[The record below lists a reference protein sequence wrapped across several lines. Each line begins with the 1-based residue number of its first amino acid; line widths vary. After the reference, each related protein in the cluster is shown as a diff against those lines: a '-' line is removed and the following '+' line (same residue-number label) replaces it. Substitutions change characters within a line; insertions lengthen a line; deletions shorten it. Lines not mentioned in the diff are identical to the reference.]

1 MSLVNTRIQNIR
13 AKSNLDKNELR
24 PSRYGAI
31 DLFISQS
38 NRPNGILTDELK
50 KKALDSIG
58 STLETPVINYDAG
71 ITIGNERTLTIADS
85 ENTSAM
91 KQITFTTY
99 AWGFTI
105 IPSLFMN
112 NEIDIQKDF
121 ETKFNKYLYKLAE
134 TLDKAAIAQLAAA
147 KTQVFGDKL
156 IYDVAGNLLTAK
168 WDDRDNLIGDLNP
181 LMEANDYY
189 GQLHIVGNMG
199 INSLIR
205 KLAEHGLYNDVNK
218 QLEYQ
223 DKILHWTNR
232 LTNDD
237 EAYATGYAI
246 EDGNLGAL
254 FRFERECLLN
264 SKTGDGHEWSTDR
277 LPMLDIPVG
286 TYYYDDAVDGKS
298 IAGAASADM
307 DRVRK
312 EHYGFAID
320 VALVTPYNSSPSTIA
335 SPIMAFEIDKAAAAG
350 VGG

>member
-38 NRPNGILTDELK
+38 SRPNGILTEDLK
-50 KKALDSIG
+50 KKAMTSIG
-58 STLETPVINYDAG
+58 STLEVPVINYDEG
-71 ITIGNERTLTIADS
+71 ITIGNQRTLTIADS

-91 KQITFTTY
+91 HQITFTTY

-105 IPSLFMN
+105 IPALYMN
-112 NEIDIQKDF
+112 NEIDIQRDF
-121 ETKFNKYLYKLAE
+121 EVKFNKYLYKFAE
-134 TLDKAAIAQLAAA
+134 TLDKAALAALGTA
-147 KTQVFGDKL
+147 KTTVFGDKL
-156 IYDVAGNLLTAK
+156 IYTEAGGLVTAP
-168 WDDRDNLIGDLNP
+168 WEDRDNLLGDLNP
-181 LMEANDYY
+181 MMEANDYY

-199 INSLIR
+199 IRSLIS
-205 KLAEHGLYNDVNK
+205 KLAQHGIYNDENK
-218 QLEYQ
+218 QLEYN
-223 DKILHWTNR
+223 DKVFHWTNR
-232 LTNDD
+232 LTNDGD
-237 EAYATGYAI
+237 AYATGYAV

-254 FRFERECLLN
+254 FRFERECLLG
-264 SKTGDGHEWSTDR
+264 SRTGDGHEWSTDR

-286 TYYYDDAVDGKS
+286 TYYYDAAVDAKT

-320 VALVTPYNSSPSTIA
+320 VALITPYNSDPGTIA
-335 SPIMAFEIDKAAAAG
+335 SPVMAFEIDKAAAAG

>member
-31 DLFISQS
+31 DLFITQS
-38 NRPNGILTDELK
+38 NRPDGILTEELK
-50 KKALDSIG
+50 KKALTSIG
-58 STLETPVINYDAG
+58 STLETPVIDYDAN
-71 ITIGNERTLTIADS
+71 ITIGNQRTLTIEDS
-85 ENTSAM
+85 ENTSNM

-105 IPSLFMN
+105 VPSLFMN

-147 KTQVFGDKL
+147 KTQVFGDQL
-156 IYDVAGNLLTAK
+156 IYSVAGNLLTAK
-168 WDDRDNLIGDLNP
+168 WDDRENLIGDLNP

-189 GQLHIVGNMG
+189 KTLHIVGNMG
-199 INSLIR
+199 INSLIN

-223 DKILHWTNR
+223 DKVLHWTNR
-232 LTNDD
+232 LTNDG

-264 SKTGDGHEWSTDR
+264 SRTGDGHEWSTDR
-277 LPMLDIPVG
+277 LPILDIPVG
-286 TYYYDDAVDGKS
+286 TYYYDEAVDAKS

-312 EHYGFAID
+312 EYYGFAID
-320 VALVTPYNSSPSTIA
+320 VALVTPYNSNPATIA
-335 SPIMAFEIDKAAAAG
+335 APIMAFEIDKAGAG
-350 VGG
+350 A

>member
-31 DLFISQS
+31 DLFITQS
-38 NRPNGILTDELK
+38 DRPNGILTEDLK
-50 KKALDSIG
+50 QKAIKSIG
-58 STLETPVINYDAG
+58 SVLETPVINYDAG

-91 KQITFTTY
+91 HQINFTTY

-105 IPSLFMN
+105 VPSLFMN
-112 NEIDIQKDF
+112 NEIDIQRDF
-121 ETKFNKYLYKLAE
+121 EVKFNKYLYKLAE
-134 TLDKAAIAQLAAA
+134 TLDKAAIAQLAAS

-156 IYDVAGNLLTAK
+156 IYSVAGNLLTAD
-168 WDDRDNLIGDLNP
+168 WDNRDNLIGDLNP

-199 INSLIR
+199 IRSLIS
-205 KLAEHGLYNDVNK
+205 KLMQHGMYNDENK
-218 QLEYQ
+218 QLEYN

-232 LTNDD
+232 LTNDG
-237 EAYATGYAI
+237 EAYASGYAV

-254 FRFERECLLN
+254 FRFERECLLG
-264 SKTGDGHEWSTDR
+264 SRTGDGHEWSTDR

-286 TYYYDDAVDGKS
+286 TYYYDEAVEAKT
-298 IAGAASADM
+298 IAGTASADM

-312 EHYGFAID
+312 EYYGFAID
-320 VALVTPYNSSPSTIA
+320 VALITPYNSAPSTIA
-335 SPIMAFEIDKAAAAG
+335 SPIMAFEIDKAGAG
-350 VGG
+350 A

>member
-50 KKALDSIG
+50 QKALDSIG

-105 IPSLFMN
+105 IPSLFKN

-232 LTNDD
+232 LTNDG
-237 EAYATGYAI
+237 EAYATGYAV

-264 SKTGDGHEWSTDR
+264 SRTGDGHEWSTDR

-286 TYYYDDAVDGKS
+286 TYYYDAAVDAKT

-320 VALVTPYNSSPSTIA
+320 VALITPYNSSPSTIA
-335 SPIMAFEIDKAAAAG
+335 SPIMAFEIDKAATAG